1 MKDNIVAVPG
11 MPKNYCLGYYVRE
24 CQRMAYKNSVK
35 LRDYYNWRQ
44 DKWEAAKT
52 QQFTPYI

>member
-1 MKDNIVAVPG
+1 MKDNIVAVHG

-44 DKWEAAKT
+44 DKWET
-52 QQFTPYI
+52 V